1 MGVNVLLIG
10 NGAREHALAWKLQ
23 QSSKV
28 SEIFVTPGNA
38 GTALVGKNIAVSAD
52 DIDGLVDVA
61 RDNNVGI
68 VVVGPEA
75 PLADGVVNRF
85 QSIDMPIF
93 GPTKSAARLESSK
106 SFARDLMKRCH
117 VPTPY
122 YQVVD
127 SYVDGEKYVFDHPGP
142 IVVKAD
148 GLSRGKGA
156 IVCMDSQEALRALR
170 LCMVEKAFGSAGEIV
185 VLEEYLDGREI
196 SAFSFVD
203 GTNFSQPISAC
214 DYKRVGDGDIGVNT
228 GGMGSYS
235 PPNVWNPQLM
245 RLVSDQVMRPVID
258 AMRTQGNP
266 FVGVL
271 YAGLMLTKDGPKV
284 LEFNCRLGDPEA
296 QVILPL
302 METDL
307 IDVVTSCIEGN
318 IDKQTIRWGTES
330 CIGVVAA
337 SGGYPDEYQE
347 GCIIE
352 VGDIQDD
359 VQVFYGGTDINE
371 DGDLVTSGGRVLT
384 VVAKSN
390 NLVDASNIVY
400 NNLKQITFDRMYYR
414 NDIGIIT
421 R

>member
-10 NGAREHALAWKLQ
+10 NGAREHALAWKLN

-28 SEIFVTPGNA
+28 SGILIAPGNA
-38 GTALVGKNIAVSAD
+38 GTALVGRNISVRAD
-52 DIDGLVDVA
+52 DIDGLVDAVK
-61 RDNNVGI
+61 DNKVDI

-85 QSIDMPIF
+85 QSIDVPIF

-106 SFARDLMKRCH
+106 AFARDLMNRCH

-122 YQVVD
+122 YQVVH
-127 SYVDGEKYVFDHPGP
+127 SYADGEKYVLDHPGP

-156 IVCMDSQEALRALR
+156 IVCMDSEAALRALK
-170 LCMVEKAFGSAGEIV
+170 LCMVEKAFGTAGEIV

-196 SAFSFVD
+196 SVFSFVD
-203 GTNFSQPISAC
+203 GTNFSQPVAAC
-214 DYKRVGDGDIGVNT
+214 DYKRIGDGDIGDNT

-235 PPNVWNPQLM
+235 PPNIWNAQLM
-245 RLVSDQVMRPVID
+245 RLISEQVMRPVID
-258 AMRTQGNP
+258 GMRVQGDP

-271 YAGLMLTKDGPKV
+271 YAGLMLTNNGPKV

-307 IDVVTSCIEGN
+307 MDVLTSCVEGN
-318 IDKQTIRWGTES
+318 IDKQSITWGTES
-330 CIGVVAA
+330 CVGVVAA
-337 SGGYPDEYQE
+337 SGGYPDAYTE
-347 GCIIE
+347 GCSIE
-352 VGDIQDD
+352 VGDIEED
-359 VQVFYGGTDINE
+359 VLVFHGGTDINE
-371 DGDLVTSGGRVLT
+371 AGDLVTAGGRVLT
-384 VVAKSN
+384 VVAKSKV
-390 NLVDASNIVY
+390 LPDARGIVY
-400 NNLKQITFDRMYYR
+400 RNLKQITFNDIYYR

-421 R
+421 K